1 MENTNQNQTGIN
13 PPHMPVA
20 PVAKPAMAAPQVA
33 QTKPKSKGLKY
44 LLIAVAVLAAGV
56 IGYFGYTN
64 PQLFRAAVIE
74 SAVQP
79 TVPPTTY
86 LYIPAY
92 DASPQDSGNIAIKT
106 NNIGSPPLFTEDIV
120 SMQFRLKWSPVD
132 AMTLNT
138 NSIVFDNDTLFKSAD
153 LKGVNTSTPG
163 QAVISF
169 FSNTGKTITL
179 NDQTVLKLA
188 VAVNGVAGSSISLLV
203 DNVEVIIKDGSNY
216 LASTNFTSIAA
227 DKINLVSQA
236 NLRVLNAEALDDT
249 HVLVRFSDLLKR
261 VGGATDYDFAGKLDV
276 MWPVSGYGD
285 PTFTGYDQSTV
296 ILTTKTQ
303 VAGKP
308 YALEVKNNDVQ
319 SNTKG
324 TLDDNYRKAFFE
336 GYKSLDGVTNSLVK
350 LQSIDVKSST
360 ELVLNFS
367 GGLKTDTVT
376 PINIIIKDGS
386 ASELTVT
393 KAEMGA
399 SNTVNLT
406 TASQTPDKNY
416 FIKFSGLLDANNL
429 PILNN
434 RELNFFG
441 YTVPSLNIINLN
453 PSTVINNVD
462 QVIVVAGQNLDTV
475 SSIRVGTTNVVI
487 SNQTAGALNF
497 TVPKD
502 FTAGIYDVTFTN
514 TVNET
519 KTLEKA
525 LVVSTP
531 ATPMHIVSEQSKSIP
546 YRVKPDGTTRVTF
559 WVLVE
564 DPVAIA
570 NVDSVTM
577 DLQQIGGS
585 RTQEMAKDPGLQQR
599 NTQFYTYT
607 TTVSANTPTSKD
619 PYKLPVEV
627 KKGGEVAHGTV
638 DILVT
643 NEVLQGVKP
652 TVDQVYISPSTVPP
666 DGKTKV
672 KISAKVSDQ
681 DGADTI
687 ASVVAD
693 LGPIGA
699 GFVSLTKLDVA
710 GAANQQVTG
719 WFESPEFT
727 IPTNTKE
734 GSYNVAVTASDGT
747 GGTGTGNL
755 TVVVSSSA
763 TGPRIDTAR
772 SYLSPRKSVPRDNK
786 TTFAINAMITDPD
799 GVSDIDSVN
808 AYFGTLGLRPAA
820 LLRDP
825 NASDAAKTALYS
837 SQDLVIPTEAP
848 IGVSE
853 IQIVATD
860 KNGATATLIL
870 QLDVTT
876 KDTLGDAPIIFSA
889 KSYTMPR
896 VAINDG
902 QTFITLYAFVRDDDN
917 NLDTVVVNLG
927 NIGQVGPESI
937 GDLGLPNNT
946 PVAVTD
952 TGTCSTN
959 STTFV
964 CMQPSFKEG
973 SEGQW
978 YILPNVT
985 ISKNTLPS
993 SSPYK
998 VEVIATDTTDK
1009 VSRGEI
1015 PVFVSSSTGYAA
1027 EKNPPEVVVAVPT
1040 APGKVEVVF
1049 NKELSAL
1056 TLSSSGSD
1064 FTITDKN
1071 NVNSKLNV
1079 IGATIN
1085 STGNIVTLTTD
1096 SQTEGKE
1103 YVLNASTKITDQAG
1117 MPLVSGQPSRA
1128 NFKGFTASAKQP
1140 VIYYV
1145 SAVGLDTIDVGFQEN
1160 LRPSSVKVGSDLS
1173 DYNFKVYESENSA
1186 NILKIK
1192 SVQFIDNGST
1202 IEIVT
1207 DGMKSDTKYI
1217 LQVSDIASSGGTELK
1232 SPIAKI
1238 FRSIKISAIRQAQ
1251 VQNQADLNGDG
1262 KVDFIDFTMF
1272 SAVYGQVFDNT
1283 NSASGPSAIPSQPES
1298 IVPHTSVPAGG
1309 AIQ

>member
-1 MENTNQNQTGIN
+1 
-13 PPHMPVA
+13 MPVA

-64 PQLFRAAVIE
+64 PQLFTAEVKE
-74 SAVQP
+74 SQLQP
-79 TVPPTTY
+79 TVPQTTY

-106 NNIGSPPLFTEDIV
+106 KNLILPFSENVV
-120 SMQFRLKWSPVD
+120 SMQFTVKWNPVN
-132 AMTLNT
+132 AMTFNE

-153 LKGVNTSTPG
+153 LKSVNTNTAG

-169 FSNTGKTITL
+169 FSNTGATINA
-179 NDQTVLKLA
+179 NDQKVLKLA
-188 VAVNGVAGSSISLLV
+188 VGVNGAAGSAISLSV
-203 DNVEVIIKDGSNY
+203 DNVEVIKKVGLVYSP
-216 LASTNFTSIAA
+216 STQFTSIAA
-227 DKINLVSQA
+227 DKINFVSQA
-236 NLRVLNAEALDDT
+236 KLRVLNAEALDDT
-249 HVLVRFSDLLKR
+249 HVLVRFSDLLKI
-261 VGGATDYDFAGKLDV
+261 VGGATDYDFAIPLFV
-276 MWPVSGYGD
+276 RWAVAGYGD

-296 ILTTKTQ
+296 ILTTETQ
-303 VAGKP
+303 SAGRS
-308 YALEVKNNDVQ
+308 YALEVQNLNVLG
-319 SNTKG
+319 NTKG
-324 TLDDNYRKAFFE
+324 NLDNNYRKAFFE
-336 GYKSLDGVTNSLVK
+336 GYQSLDGVANSLVK

-360 ELVLNFS
+360 ELTLHFS
-367 GGLKTDTVT
+367 GALKANTVT
-376 PINIIIKDGS
+376 PINIIIMDTS
-386 ASELTVT
+386 ATELPIS
-393 KAEMGA
+393 KAEVGA

-406 TASQTPDKNY
+406 TDSQTPDKNY
-416 FIKFSGLLDANNL
+416 FIKFSGLKDNANSL
-429 PILNN
+429 PIVNN

-441 YTVPSLNIINLN
+441 YTVPSLNIIRLN

-514 TVNET
+514 RANET
-519 KTLEKA
+519 KTLDKA
-525 LVVSTP
+525 LVVSTLT
-531 ATPMHIVSEQSKSIP
+531 TPMHIVSEQSKSIP
-546 YRVKPDGTTRVTF
+546 YRVAPNGTTNVKF

-570 NVDSVTM
+570 NVDSVTI

-585 RTQEMAKDPGLQQR
+585 RTQEMAKDAGLQQR

-607 TTVSANTPTSKD
+607 TTVSANTPTSRD
-619 PYKLPVEV
+619 PYHLPVEV
-627 KKGGEVAHGTV
+627 KKGAETAHGTV

-666 DGKTKV
+666 NGETKV

-681 DGADTI
+681 DGANTI

-699 GFVSLTKLDVA
+699 GFVSLTRLDVA
-710 GAANQQVTG
+710 GAANQQITG

-727 IPTNTKE
+727 IPTTTRE
-734 GSYNVAVTASDGT
+734 GSYNVTVTASDGT

-755 TVVVSSSA
+755 TVVVSSSV
-763 TGPRIDTAR
+763 TGPRIDAAR

-786 TTFAINAMITDPD
+786 TTFAINTMITDPD

-853 IQIVATD
+853 IQIVAAD
-860 KNGATATLIL
+860 KSGATATLIL

-876 KDTLGDAPIIFSA
+876 KDTLGDAPMIFSA

-917 NLDTVVVNLG
+917 NLNTVVVNLG
-927 NIGQVGPESI
+927 NIGQVGPESL
-937 GDLGLPNNT
+937 GDLGSPNNT

-1056 TLSSSGSD
+1056 TVSSSGSD

-1085 STGNIVTLTTD
+1085 SSGNIVTLTTD

-1128 NFKGFTASAKQP
+1128 YFEGFTASAKQP

-1145 SAVGLDTIDVGFQEN
+1145 SAVGLDTVDVGFQEN
-1160 LRPSSVKVGSDLS
+1160 LRPSSVKLGNDLS
-1173 DYNFKVYESENSA
+1173 DYNFKIYESDNSA

-1192 SVQFIDNGST
+1192 SVQFVDTGNSL
-1202 IEIVT
+1202 EIVT
-1207 DGMKSDTKYI
+1207 EGMQSNTKYI
-1217 LQVSDIASSGGTELK
+1217 LQVNDIASSGGTELK

-1238 FRSIKISAIRQAQ
+1238 FKSIKISAIRQAQ

-1262 KVDFIDFTMF
+1262 RVDFIDFTMF

-1283 NSASGPSAIPSQPES
+1283 DSASEPSAIPSQPES